1 MGILRKCA
9 AFLVGSALV
18 APIVYAAPEAQD
30 VTSVVAG
37 VKDTYKAAQSVK
49 AEFTQVRHD
58 KITGK
63 EDRQHGR
70 LAFERPH
77 KLRIETG
84 DVGKPAKSVVV
95 SDGKT
100 VWVYAVEQKVV
111 SEMPDLNTAAS
122 GLGISPEDLSKIDEL
137 FNISLMPE
145 KAPKPSHTLQLVPKK
160 PGPFKSAQLTLSK
173 QKYVVQDLTL
183 VDTMDNQIDMN
194 FTMVRLNVD
203 IPDSEFTFQPPAGV
217 QVIKSG
223 GM

>member
-1 MGILRKCA
+1 MLASLLA
-9 AFLVGSALV
+9 APL
-18 APIVYAAPEAQD
+18 VYAGPDQPT
-30 VTSVVAG
+30 VTEVVAG
-37 VKDTYKAAQSVK
+37 VKDTYKGAQSVK

-58 KITGK
+58 KLTGK
-63 EDRQHGR
+63 DDRQHGK
-70 LAFERPH
+70 LAFERPN

-100 VWVYAVEQKVV
+100 IWVYAVDQKVV
-111 SEMPDLNTAAS
+111 SQLPDANAAAS
-122 GLGISPEDLSKIDEL
+122 GMGISLDEL
-137 FNISLMPE
+137 AKLDEIFTVSLMPE
-145 KAPKPSHTLQLVPKK
+145 KPQKPSHTLQLVPKK
-160 PGPFKSAQLTLSK
+160 PGPFKSLQLTLSK
-173 QKYVVQDLTL
+173 QKYVLQDLTL